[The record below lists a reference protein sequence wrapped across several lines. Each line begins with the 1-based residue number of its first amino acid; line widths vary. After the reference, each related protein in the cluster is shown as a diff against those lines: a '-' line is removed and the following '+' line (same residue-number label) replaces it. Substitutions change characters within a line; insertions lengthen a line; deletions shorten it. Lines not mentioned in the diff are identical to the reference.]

1 MPRKTSSDPDYN
13 GGGPGLGGMTPP
25 SNWSGHSPPSGGQ
38 ASAQQAVAG
47 HIAAASHPSIS
58 SAQRSKMK
66 VGLAIKKRDEAQV
79 VRDAGGS
86 PETGT
91 KTKDGMAASPRFGHR
106 FAQKLLE
113 RNRRGLAVG
122 EAALLANQ
130 VAGRRMSS
138 MGGIRARQVNAL
150 EAEHG
155 GLLQSTWG
163 PKTRREARKILSAES
178 AARRSRQASGGVLPL
193 GSRTERL
200 GRVNDALVAR
210 NAARAKRAAGDT
222 PETGSKTRDDLASAS
237 GATTSPSGRARIKAD
252 LRGNRAEDLGMRW
265 GNMTASSARRMGF
278 RRIDDLEARYG
289 RAGQRDWGADTR
301 AMAQQL
307 LDQERGIP
315 SARQVEARAK
325 IKRQNKINA
334 ALQRRDH
341 DRSLRRIGGSPVT
354 LAQTQAGIESLARRD
369 VVPLSQ
375 WPTDARRGAKNIA
388 RGLRGKKVGDAARAR
403 RLAAGKPAD
412 LMDLSQDR
420 RVQEVNALEAQHG
433 SSRNPWGSETRRMAR
448 KKVSDESHAD
458 RMERARM
465 QGAAAARGAA
475 FRQRLAALGAIA
487 AAPAR
492 GAPVAGGRRG
502 TDPDSEFGN
511 DMYRGG
517 NRQRPKRALAVTS
530 PVRGPEPRADGRRH
544 AEESLRLPE
553 GHEFQDIDDF
563 PPKGF
568 PAHLDEVT
576 PKGGGERLPID
587 LNGVTFKQW
596 RHENRS
602 DYDPEHMKNF
612 QDMTPGVRKT
622 AAGKLFVQKIALP
635 GKTGPEAVDSS
646 RKSTNQEMIADRI
659 FRILGV
665 PAPRSQVYSLKTGL
679 PVPHDYQWAPGEAST
694 RLAEHLGKDA
704 TTMGG
709 APQAHRDAW
718 EGHERRYAVAKALLD
733 HGDDHYGNTMLDGKH
748 MDVPWKVDN
757 GSALKYDA
765 FGGEKSAGSWGEVSP
780 QGILFP
786 QIYKMIGL
794 GTVTPREAYRQ
805 MEGIAKIWRRHGG
818 SIKELYKNDDDPKQ
832 AKIFSSR
839 AESIVRAVD
848 MFKGPNEFARAM
860 RAHFRAYDTGG
871 PTDPKDLIPKR
882 KPKGSGLST
891 GGGSLT
897 GSEFM
902 ARSFRWGMNV

>member
-1 MPRKTSSDPDYN
+1 MQLNT
-13 GGGPGLGGMTPP
+13 
-25 SNWSGHSPPSGGQ
+25 
-38 ASAQQAVAG
+38 AQQKQ
-47 HIAAASHPSIS
+47 
-58 SAQRSKMK
+58 QRRM
-66 VGLAIKKRDEAQV
+66 
-79 VRDAGGS
+79 
-86 PETGT
+86 
-91 KTKDGMAASPRFGHR
+91 
-106 FAQKLLE
+106 QKLLA

-122 EAALLANQ
+122 EAGLLANRA
-130 VAGRRMSS
+130 AGRRMSS

-178 AARRSRQASGGVLPL
+178 AARPSKQAGGGQHQNVLAWLASIGVLSP
-193 GSRTERL
+193 
-200 GRVNDALVAR
+200 
-210 NAARAKRAAGDT
+210 T
-222 PETGSKTRDDLASAS
+222 PNS
-237 GATTSPSGRARIKAD
+237 
-252 LRGNRAEDLGMRW
+252 
-265 GNMTASSARRMGF
+265 
-278 RRIDDLEARYG
+278 
-289 RAGQRDWGADTR
+289 
-301 AMAQQL
+301 
-307 LDQERGIP
+307 
-315 SARQVEARAK
+315 K

-334 ALQRRDH
+334 ALQRRDGAVAM
-341 DRSLRRIGGSPVT
+341 RALGQSPAPSIKT
-354 LAQTQAGIESLARRD
+354 GDDIRALI
-369 VVPLSQ
+369 
-375 WPTDARRGAKNIA
+375 RRGALRRDAGADALRAAKHNA
-388 RGLRGKKVGDAARAR
+388 RGLRAKKVGDDARAR
-403 RLAAGKPAD
+403 RMAAGKPAD
-412 LMDLSQDR
+412 IMDLSQNA
-420 RVQEVNALEAQHG
+420 RVQEVNALEAEHARG
-433 SSRNPWGSETRRMAR
+433 TTWGSETRRMAR
-448 KKVSDESHAD
+448 EKVSDQSNAD
-458 RMERARM
+458 RMAQIGRARM
-465 QGAAAARGAA
+465 QTSGARRRSAARARNFA
-475 FRQRLAALGAIA
+475 
-487 AAPAR
+487 AR
-492 GAPVAGGRRG
+492 GAPVAGGRGAPVAGRRRG
-502 TDPDSEFGN
+502 SDPDSQFGN
-511 DMYRGG
+511 D
-517 NRQRPKRALAVTS
+517 RPGSSRVGRASAVTS

-544 AEESLRLPE
+544 AEESLRLPA
-553 GHEFQDIDDF
+553 GHEFQDIDEF

-596 RHENRS
+596 RHEDRS

-733 HGDDHYGNTMLDGKH
+733 HGDNHGGNTMLDGKH
-748 MDVPWKVDN
+748 IDVPWKVDN

-786 QIYKMIGL
+786 QLYKMIGL

-860 RAHFRAYDTGG
+860 ITHFRAYDQGDRT
-871 PTDPKDLIPKR
+871 TANDLLPKR
-882 KPKGSGLST
+882 KRKGSGLST
-891 GGGSLT
+891 GGGSLA